1 MCYNCPPGPVPVE
14 FITCSRCTELS
25 LWCWEEKLFTCTIR
39 LLITRSSPK
48 RWRIEIGLWLD
59 LATQFYNTMDNNFF
73 LLNCW
78 SSLLSRSFACLTYQ
92 SMITNLI
99 WDVIS
104 RSSFTCKI
112 MNGLQKISKSI
123 VVVYELRNTSI
134 LYWYLNIDSG
144 DKRWILR
151 SLRNFGTNFDG

>member
-1 MCYNCPPGPVPVE
+1 MHWVIIVMLRGKTVYVHYTIINNT
-14 FITCSRCTELS
+14 ILS
-25 LWCWEEKLFTCTIR
+25 QTLKNRDWVMTWFSNAILQYY
-39 LLITRSSPK
+39 
-48 RWRIEIGLWLD
+48 G
-59 LATQFYNTMDNNFF
+59 QQFF

-112 MNGLQKISKSI
+112 MNGLQKISKSN